1 MEKTKKKTKDN
12 GITLI
17 ALVITIIVLLILAG
31 ISISML
37 LGDNGILQQGINAK
51 TKTES
56 KSELEQVQL
65 SVNDTRIK
73 AVSNGNS
80 KINGEELEK
89 SLKKYFGLEVKL
101 TGNGPWEYYGKSGVY
116 EIEEDGT
123 INQKEGIVI
132 SESLIQLE
140 PGESEVL
147 KAILKNIKG
156 TITWSSSD
164 EDIATVDKD
173 GKVTAKSNGNAV
185 ITATCSTG
193 NTDTCNVNVKQL
205 YIDSSYVEYPV
216 EYTDVQTGTTY
227 TKNIAWRMITKDEDL
242 EISTEGTKETINNAN
257 IKIISTGIPVKL
269 HNRSSNIVTIT
280 EEEGYKKWLGSNTD
294 VENYIKPKTEGGAG
308 LYSSSNNENYNMK
321 IVAGLYYNFQKIVFN
336 VQSGETLANSL
347 SDKTIGIGYGG
358 FISIKNFG
366 NVIVA
371 NNSITGASLFNVSNL
386 NSGRVTNIRSVTS
399 EDIKDVSSDI
409 VPKITD
415 ATDKRPGLFKL
426 SSYTLDEHN
435 MGTKI
440 TDDAMP
446 STYLLASP
454 VSSDNYKIRI
464 VLASQE
470 DNGYSTN
477 RGAHGLRP
485 VITLSGVTLSRE
497 KDSHVWKIVNNSNN
511 RTKLNLKKMIKYIT
525 LQKFVN

>member
-1 MEKTKKKTKDN
+1 MEKKHNLKNKINQKEKN

-37 LGDNGILQQGINAK
+37 LGDNGILQQGIDAK

-65 SVNDTRIK
+65 SVYDTRIK

-80 KINGEELEK
+80 KINGEELEN
-89 SLKKYFGLEVKL
+89 SLKSYFGSEVKL

-123 INQKEGIVI
+123 INQKEGIAI

-140 PGESEVL
+140 PGETEIL
-147 KAILKNIKG
+147 KAVLKNIKG
-156 TITWSSSD
+156 TVTWSSSN

-173 GKVTAKSNGNAV
+173 GKVTANSNGNAV

-227 TKNIAWRMITKDEDL
+227 TKNTAWRMITKDEDL
-242 EISTEGTKETINNAN
+242 EVSTKGTKETLNNVD
-257 IKIISTGIPVKL
+257 IKIISTGVPAKL
-269 HNRSSNIVTIT
+269 NYKSNNLVTIT
-280 EEEGYKKWLGSNTD
+280 EEEGYKKWIGSNTD
-294 VENYIKPKTEGGAG
+294 VENYIKPKSEGGAG
-308 LYSSSNNENYNMK
+308 LYSSSSNENNNMK
-321 IVAGLYYNFQKIVFN
+321 FAAGLYYNFQKIVFN

-358 FISIKNFG
+358 FISIKNSG

-371 NNSITGASLFNVSNL
+371 KNSTTGASLFNVSKL

-409 VPKITD
+409 VPSITD
-415 ATDKRPGLFKL
+415 DTDKRPGLFKL

-435 MGTKI
+435 MDTKI
-440 TDDAMP
+440 TDDALP

-454 VSSDNYKIRI
+454 VSSNNYNLRLIFATRET
-464 VLASQE
+464 S
-470 DNGYSTN
+470 GYATN
-477 RGAHGLRP
+477 KGAHGLRP

-511 RTKLNLKKMIKYIT
+511 RTKLNLKKTME
-525 LQKFVN
+525 